1 MYVDCNPLLYRD
13 RAVHTP
19 ASVRQ
24 GLRLGTMTAAQARGH
39 LASWGESE
47 RDIQLALESGG
58 WAETT
63 AGGDGAGPAVPGIR
77 SARE

>member
-1 MYVDCNPLLYRD
+1 MYVDCNPLLHRD

-24 GLRLGTMTAAQARGH
+24 GLRLGTMTADQARGH

-63 AGGDGAGPAVPGIR
+63 AGEERTGVPG
-77 SARE
+77 SWTTRE

>member
-1 MYVDCNPLLYRD
+1 MYVDCNPLLHRD

-24 GLRLGTMTAAQARGH
+24 GLRLGTMTATEARGH
-39 LASWGESE
+39 LASWGETE
-47 RDIQLALESGG
+47 RDIRLALQSGG

-63 AGGDGAGPAVPGIR
+63 AGGER
-77 SARE
+77 SEPFDTTDPTPRG

>member
-1 MYVDCNPLLYRD
+1 MYVDCNPLLHRD

-24 GLRLGTMTAAQARGH
+24 GLRLGTMTATEARGH

-63 AGGDGAGPAVPGIR
+63 VGGERSDPFVSTATPGD
-77 SARE
+77 

>member
-1 MYVDCNPLLYRD
+1 MYVDCNPLLHRE
-13 RAVHTP
+13 RTVHTP

-24 GLRLGTMTAAQARGH
+24 GLRLGTMTVAEARGH

-58 WAETT
+58 WVETT
-63 AGGDGAGPAVPGIR
+63 AGEDRSGPTVPGTW
-77 SARE
+77 ATGE